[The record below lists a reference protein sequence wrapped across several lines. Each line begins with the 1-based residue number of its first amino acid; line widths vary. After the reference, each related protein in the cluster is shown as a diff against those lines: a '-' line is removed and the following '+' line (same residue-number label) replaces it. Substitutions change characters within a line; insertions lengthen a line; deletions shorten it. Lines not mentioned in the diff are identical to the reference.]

1 MSRTLT
7 AQIGDLAES
16 LHDLRRRFRQS
27 ARYEV
32 ARTVGESLR
41 AAAMAMVCGPAP
53 MPAMPGRG
61 YSAWDDPWGDPA
73 ADRWQGPEA
82 YPDTMED
89 DVEGPQGGI
98 RVSPAMLVGVGMARW
113 SFARTQPFG
122 PAILIGLIVAIAATM
137 GGPTVKALLRAW
149 SVAIDLLTPSASD
162 REL

>member
-1 MSRTLT
+1 MNKTLT
-7 AQIGDLAES
+7 AQIGELAES
-16 LHDLRRRFRQS
+16 LHDLRRRFRHS

-32 ARTVGESLR
+32 ACAIGEALR
-41 AAAMAMVCGPAP
+41 DGAMALIGGPAP
-53 MPAMPGRG
+53 RAKMPGRG

-89 DVEGPQGGI
+89 DEEGPQGAI
-98 RVSPAMLVGVGMARW
+98 RVSPALLVGVGMARW
-113 SFARTQPFG
+113 SFARTRQFG

-137 GGPTVKALLRAW
+137 GGPTVKALLKAW
-149 SVAIDLLTPSASD
+149 SVAIDLLSPSTSD